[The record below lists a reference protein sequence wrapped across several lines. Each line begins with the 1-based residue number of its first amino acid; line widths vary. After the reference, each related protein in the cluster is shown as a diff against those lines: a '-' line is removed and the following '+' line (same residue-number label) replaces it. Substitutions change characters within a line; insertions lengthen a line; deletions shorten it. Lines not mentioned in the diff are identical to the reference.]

1 MPIYVMGVATIRLTE
16 LEKHL
21 VFNHITTLDFYSL
34 YNLLLCLLVII
45 LILFLE
51 LFEFFMFL
59 QLVICVLSLDHSAS
73 KFMKSNQCKIL
84 RSAAISHTS
93 TTLCAL
99 SLTLIYVLQQQL
111 NTEIHIYLQLQKS
124 IAKRRLSWVPLYYKY
139 WG

>member
-1 MPIYVMGVATIRLTE
+1 MEKLTVVKIGGKVIDVPE
-16 LEKHL
+16 QLESVLADFAKIEGHKIL
-21 VFNHITTLDFYSL
+21 VHGGGA
-34 YNLLLCLLVII
+34 
-45 LILFLE
+45 
-51 LFEFFMFL
+51 M
-59 QLVICVLSLDHSAS
+59 AS
-73 KFMKSNQCKIL
+73 KFMKSNLCKIL

-111 NTEIHIYLQLQKS
+111 NTEIHIYLQLQQS